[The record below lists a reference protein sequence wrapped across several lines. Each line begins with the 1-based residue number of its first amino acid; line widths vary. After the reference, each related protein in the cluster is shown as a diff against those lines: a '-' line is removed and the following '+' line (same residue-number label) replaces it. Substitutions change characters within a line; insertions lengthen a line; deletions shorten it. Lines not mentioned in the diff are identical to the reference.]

1 MRQHISVRKG
11 NVAVFTAVCLAVLV
25 GAAAFALDGGLLLHN
40 RRAAQAAAD
49 AATLAASDSLFLYYQ
64 TYSGLDGNGA
74 ATAAALATAA
84 ANGFNNDGTTN
95 QVTVNIPPASGLHMG
110 QAGYAEVIITYNQS
124 RGFSAIWSSNT
135 ITVTARAVGVGKWV
149 PFRDGILVLDPSGP
163 GSLTNGGGGQIQVV
177 NADVIVDS
185 NAPNAAVA
193 SGGGTLTA
201 PNFYITGVPGTS
213 TSGGGT
219 FTGTIWDNQVPTPD
233 PLAYIPPPDPTTLTV
248 QSNHQTTISSNQ
260 TVYLQPGVYTGGI
273 HVAGQAN
280 IVLAPGIY
288 YMDGGGFSFTG
299 QGSFTGNGVMIYT
312 DPKQTSDVVN
322 INGLGQINWTPMTSG
337 PYTGIALWQRRD
349 STNTVSLTGNGTSAI
364 YGTFYAQHGLLSTT
378 GNGGQDVLGSQYI
391 SYDVKLGGN
400 GNFSIAWQQQLS
412 ARTRI
417 LNLVE

>member
-1 MRQHISVRKG
+1 
-11 NVAVFTAVCLAVLV
+11 VAVFTAVCLAVLM
-25 GAAAFALDGGLLLHN
+25 GAAAFALDGGRLLHS

-49 AATLAASDSLFLYYQ
+49 AAALAASDDLFLNYE
-64 TYSGLDGNGA
+64 TYGGLDGGG
-74 ATAAALATAA
+74 TAALKARAAAA

-95 QVTVNIPPASGLHMG
+95 QVTVNVPPASGLHAG
-110 QAGYAEVIITYNQS
+110 QAGFAEVIITYYQDRN
-124 RGFSAIWSSNT
+124 FSAIWGSDKM
-135 ITVTARAVGVGKWV
+135 TVTARAVGVGKWV
-149 PFRDGILVLDPSGP
+149 PFRDGILVLDPYSP

-193 SGGGTLTA
+193 TGGGTLTA

-213 TSGGGT
+213 TSGGGA
-219 FTGTIWDNQVPTPD
+219 FNGTIWDNQVPTPD

-248 QSNHQTTISSNQ
+248 QSNHQTNIAGNQ
-260 TVYLQPGVYTGGI
+260 TQYLQPGVYVGGI
-273 HVAGQAN
+273 HVSGQASL
-280 IVLAPGIY
+280 VLAPGIY
-288 YMDGGGFSFTG
+288 YMQGGGFSFTG

-312 DPKQTSDVVN
+312 DPQSTSDVVN
-322 INGLGQINWTPMTSG
+322 INGLGQTNWTPMTSG
-337 PYTGIALWQRRD
+337 PYAGIALWQRRD

-400 GNFSIAWQQQLS
+400 GNFNITWQQPTS